1 MIEEIDYAITK
12 QATAPIYLG
21 DTFVGKVAQ
30 VYASLSG
37 EEMMRVTEDKRSFVT
52 GTKGYK
58 WKLFSDYQGKDD
70 IDMDYYNGLVE
81 DAIKSIEKVGSS
93 SLVIDPFEV
102 SEDDTP
108 GSLPF

>member
-1 MIEEIDYAITK
+1 M
-12 QATAPIYLG
+12 G

-52 GTKGYK
+52 GTKGHK